1 MLIVHLLGHA
11 HVTLAR
17 RTVPLSAKAV
27 ALIIYLYLEKQPQHR
42 ERLANL
48 LWNTPEARKNLRV
61 ELARI
66 RSAGL
71 NVFPSSHQLLHL
83 ENVTSDFEMWCE
95 GANRSMNQSQLTDW
109 LAMIRGL
116 PFTGL
121 EDLGSPTFQS
131 WVDQQRWLMTQQ
143 IEQHLSRMYW
153 RYARENHTWATRLIA
168 ERAESLDLEHPGE
181 MQESAPAVAVA
192 SGSSL
197 SALGAAPERG
207 MTFVTP
213 AARTLPVTSVQ
224 AASSDQPPLQPPRSR
239 IGAIHFDRPHEEQ
252 ELRQAFR
259 RAENQ
264 SQFVLLH
271 GPPGSGKSHLA
282 ESVAQQLNWQEVRV
296 SSLRSSRLMLA
307 SLAQALL
314 KVCEPEN
321 AEALNRLLMQ
331 PASLEEDVV
340 KVAHVLSKIHRPVLL
355 IFDRPQDAPPELI
368 PLFEFLF
375 GASGDAQR
383 VFLILSREPADQVPL
398 ARAMR
403 RAIDRANRLELALPP
418 LPTLSVQHTL
428 ESQFPFEPVEH
439 LQALAARLV
448 QRSEGNPLH
457 LLSLMDQTAD
467 LEQTGGPAFP
477 QALRETF
484 GHEVDRWP
492 TPMRE
497 AVERLSVIYGQFDA
511 GLARAVLGEA
521 SAGSTES
528 LLYEALKHRVLVEA
542 EPEVPLHWP
551 GGLPER
557 ASTTEP
563 HYVFRSEGLRVTLA
577 SQLPQLLRQDVR
589 RRLMGALAEHA
600 PGLASYYAARAN
612 LPEEAAALRGTYLQ
626 RLPADSPLRQRHSAG
641 QVSDREWGGQPAKRL
656 PVPLV
661 DLPSALAHTPLS
673 VPEVP
678 VTRQGYLLSGNRD
691 GLTVLSSSRYGHPS
705 TLTLRLNLPAG
716 LSPQQASIRLLWRLD
731 VYGGGE
737 ELGPALTPFALRLS
751 AQGSKVAQVLTP
763 YELGDYCEGGVAHRV
778 QSNVALGS
786 WMEHHLTLEDSA
798 IRTLELSVRAVN
810 VSLTIRAVRLNE
822 HNLLNY

>member
-27 ALIIYLYLEKQPQHR
+27 ALIIYLYIEKQPQHR

-95 GANRSMNQSQLTDW
+95 AANRSMNQSQLTDW

-121 EDLGSPTFQS
+121 EDLGSSTFQS

-181 MQESAPAVAVA
+181 VQESAPVLAVAAGTSSPPVHHPHERTVA
-192 SGSSL
+192 VLPSPSAALNL
-197 SALGAAPERG
+197 STSILHPALPEP
-207 MTFVTP
+207 VHP
-213 AARTLPVTSVQ
+213 ETLQ
-224 AASSDQPPLQPPRSR
+224 LQPSRSK
-239 IGAIHFDRPHEEQ
+239 IGAVNFERPHEEH

-259 RAENQ
+259 RAEGQ
-264 SQFVLLH
+264 SQFVVLH

-282 ESVAQQLNWQEVRV
+282 ESVAQQQGWQEVRV

-314 KVCEPEN
+314 KVCDSEN

-340 KVAHVLSKIHRPVLL
+340 KVAHVLSKVHRPVLL

-383 VFLILSREPADQVPL
+383 VFLLLSREPADQVPL

-403 RAIDRANRLELALPP
+403 RAIDRSCRLELALPP
-418 LPTLSVQHTL
+418 LSTLSVQRTL
-428 ESQFPFEPVEH
+428 EAQFPFEPVEH

-457 LLSLMDQTAD
+457 LLSLIDQTAD

-484 GHEVDRWP
+484 SHEVDRWP
-492 TPMRE
+492 APVRE

-511 GLARAVLGEA
+511 ALARAVLGEA

-528 LLYEALKHRVLVEA
+528 LLYEAIKHHVLVEA

-551 GGLPER
+551 GCVPGR
-557 ASTTEP
+557 APVPAEP
-563 HYVFRSEGLRVTLA
+563 QYVFRSEGLRVTLA
-577 SQLPQLLRQDVR
+577 SQLPQLLRQDIR
-589 RRLMGALAEHA
+589 RRLMGALAEDS
-600 PGLASYYAARAN
+600 PGLAAYYAARAN
-612 LPEEAAALRGTYLQ
+612 LPEDAALLRGVYAQ
-626 RLPADSPLRQRHSAG
+626 RLPADSPLRHLL
-641 QVSDREWGGQPAKRL
+641 GQPSRRL

-661 DLPSALAHTPLS
+661 DVPAEVGHALSPLAEIPLS
-673 VPEVP
+673 
-678 VTRQGYLLSGNRD
+678 RQGYLLSGNRG

-705 TLTLRLNLPAG
+705 TLTLRFDLPAG
-716 LSPQQASIRLLWRLD
+716 LSQVHSSVRLLWRLD

-737 ELGPALTPFALRLS
+737 ELGPALTPFALRLGV
-751 AQGSKVAQVLTP
+751 QGGKVAQVLIP
-763 YELGDYCEGGVAHRV
+763 YELGDYREEGISHQVH
-778 QSNVALGS
+778 SNVTLGS
-786 WMEHHLTLEDSA
+786 WMEHELTLDDPA
-798 IRTLELSVRAVN
+798 ARTLELSVRAVN
-810 VSLTIRAVRLNE
+810 VSLTVKALRLNE
-822 HNLLNY
+822 QNLLSY

>member
-27 ALIIYLYLEKQPQHR
+27 ALIIYLYMEKQPQHR

-71 NVFPSSHQLLHL
+71 NVFPSSHQLLQL

-121 EDLGSPTFQS
+121 EDLGSSTFQS

-181 MQESAPAVAVA
+181 MQEATPVLAVA

-197 SALGAAPERG
+197 GVSVSKLVPERSLAVLPSPFVPLHLSTSVLHTTAPE
-207 MTFVTP
+207 
-213 AARTLPVTSVQ
+213 PVLVPMPG
-224 AASSDQPPLQPPRSR
+224 QPTRSK
-239 IGAIHFDRPHEEQ
+239 IGAVNFERPHEEH

-259 RAENQ
+259 RAEAQ
-264 SQFVLLH
+264 SQFVVLH

-282 ESVAQQLNWQEVRV
+282 ESVAQQLDWQEVRV

-314 KVCEPEN
+314 KVCDSDSSEV
-321 AEALNRLLMQ
+321 LNRLLMH
-331 PASLEEDVV
+331 PATLEEDVV
-340 KVAHVLSKIHRPVLL
+340 KVAHVLSKVHRPVLL

-375 GASGDAQR
+375 SASGDAQR
-383 VFLILSREPADQVPL
+383 VFLLLSREPADQVPL

-403 RAIDRANRLELALPP
+403 RAIDRSSRLELALPP
-418 LPTLSVQHTL
+418 LSTLSVQRTL
-428 ESQFPFEPVEH
+428 EAQFPFEPVEH

-457 LLSLMDQTAD
+457 LLSLIDQTGD

-477 QALRETF
+477 QALRETLS
-484 GHEVDRWP
+484 HEVDRWP
-492 TPMRE
+492 AAMHE
-497 AVERLSVIYGQFDA
+497 AVARLSVIYGQFDA
-511 GLARAVLGEA
+511 SLARAVLGE
-521 SAGSTES
+521 SSSGSTEA
-528 LLYEALKHRVLVEA
+528 LLYEAIKHHVLVEA
-542 EPEVPLHWP
+542 EPEVALHWP
-551 GGLPER
+551 GCVPER
-557 ASTTEP
+557 ARIPAEP
-563 HYVFRSEGLRVTLA
+563 QYVFRSEGLRVTLA
-577 SQLPQLLRQDVR
+577 SQLPQLLRQDIR
-589 RRLMGALAEHA
+589 RRLMTALSEDL
-600 PGLASYYAARAN
+600 PGLAAYYAARAN
-612 LPEEAAALRGTYLQ
+612 LPEEAALLREVYTQ
-626 RLPADSPLRQRHSAG
+626 RLPADSPLRHLP
-641 QVSDREWGGQPAKRL
+641 GQPSRRL

-661 DLPSALAHTPLS
+661 DVPAEVNHALIPLP
-673 VPEVP
+673 EIP
-678 VTRQGYLLSGNRD
+678 VSRQGYLLSGNRG

-705 TLTLRLNLPAG
+705 TLTLRFDLPAG
-716 LSPQQASIRLLWRLD
+716 LSHLHSSIRLLWRLD

-737 ELGPALTPFALRLS
+737 ELGPALAPFALRLGT
-751 AQGSKVAQVLTP
+751 QGSQ
-763 YELGDYCEGGVAHRV
+763 VAHVLVPYDLNDYHEEGVSHRV
-778 QSNVALGS
+778 YSNVTLGS
-786 WMEHHLTLEDSA
+786 WMEHELTLDEPA
-798 IRTLELSVRAVN
+798 ARTLELSVRAVN
-810 VSLTIRAVRLNE
+810 VSLTIKAIRLNE
-822 HNLLNY
+822 QNLLSY

>member
-27 ALIIYLYLEKQPQHR
+27 ALIIYLYMEKQPQHR

-121 EDLGSPTFQS
+121 EDLGSSTFQS

-181 MQESAPAVAVA
+181 VQEVTPVLASSA
-192 SGSSL
+192 GSSL
-197 SALGAAPERG
+197 APAPHPHERS
-207 MTFVTP
+207 VAVLPPPSSLQNTP
-213 AARTLPVTSVQ
+213 LNLSPSLLHSPLPEPIQ
-224 AASSDQPPLQPPRSR
+224 LQPTRSK
-239 IGAIHFDRPHEEQ
+239 IGAIHFERPHEEH

-259 RAENQ
+259 RAEGQ
-264 SQFVLLH
+264 SQFVVLH

-282 ESVAQQLNWQEVRV
+282 ESVAQQLDWQEVRV

-314 KVCEPEN
+314 KVCDSES

-331 PASLEEDVV
+331 PATLEEDVV
-340 KVAHVLSKIHRPVLL
+340 KVAHVLSKVHRPVLL
-355 IFDRPQDAPPELI
+355 IFDRPQDAPPELL

-383 VFLILSREPADQVPL
+383 VFLLLSREPADQVPL

-403 RAIDRANRLELALPP
+403 RATDRSSRLELGMPP
-418 LPTLSVQHTL
+418 LSTLSVQRTL
-428 ESQFPFEPVEH
+428 EAQFPFEPVEH

-457 LLSLMDQTAD
+457 LLSLIDQTAD
-467 LEQTGGPAFP
+467 LEQTGSPAFP

-484 GHEVDRWP
+484 SHEVDHWP
-492 TPMRE
+492 APVRE

-511 GLARAVLGEA
+511 ALARAVLGE
-521 SAGSTES
+521 SSSGNTEL
-528 LLYEALKHRVLVEA
+528 LLYEAIKHHILVEA

-551 GGLPER
+551 GCVPER
-557 ASTTEP
+557 APIPAEP
-563 HYVFRSEGLRVTLA
+563 QYVFRSEGLRVTLA
-577 SQLPQLLRQDVR
+577 SQLPQLLRQDIR
-589 RRLMGALAEHA
+589 RRLMSALAEDS
-600 PGLASYYAARAN
+600 PGLAAYYAARAN
-612 LPEEAAALRGTYLQ
+612 LPEDAALLRGVYAQ
-626 RLPADSPLRQRHSAG
+626 RLPTDSPLRHIP
-641 QVSDREWGGQPAKRL
+641 GQPSRRL
-656 PVPLV
+656 PVPLADV
-661 DLPSALAHTPLS
+661 PAEVGHSLSPLPDVPLS
-673 VPEVP
+673 
-678 VTRQGYLLSGNRD
+678 RQGYLLSGNRG

-705 TLTLRLNLPAG
+705 TLTLRFDLPAG
-716 LSPQQASIRLLWRLD
+716 LSHVQSSVRLLWRLD

-737 ELGPALTPFALRLS
+737 ELGPALTPFALRLGV
-751 AQGSKVAQVLTP
+751 QGSKVAQILIP
-763 YELGDYCEGGVAHRV
+763 YELGDYREEGVSHRV
-778 QSNVALGS
+778 HSNVTLGS
-786 WMEHHLTLEDSA
+786 WMEHELTLDEPA
-798 IRTLELSVRAVN
+798 ARTLELSVRAVN
-810 VSLTIRAVRLNE
+810 VSLTVKALRLNE
-822 HNLLNY
+822 QNLLSY

>member
-27 ALIIYLYLEKQPQHR
+27 ALIIYLYMEKQPQHR

-95 GANRSMNQSQLTDW
+95 AANRSMNQSQLTDW

-121 EDLGSPTFQS
+121 EDLGSSTFQS

-181 MQESAPAVAVA
+181 LQESPAVLAVA
-192 SGSSL
+192 AGSSL
-197 SALGAAPERG
+197 APAHSGQERSVAVLPSPSAAL
-207 MTFVTP
+207 
-213 AARTLPVTSVQ
+213 TLPPSLL
-224 AASSDQPPLQPPRSR
+224 QPPLPEPVQLQPTRSK
-239 IGAIHFDRPHEEQ
+239 IGAVNFERPHEEH

-259 RAENQ
+259 RAEGQ
-264 SQFVLLH
+264 SQFVVLH

-282 ESVAQQLNWQEVRV
+282 ESVAQQLDWQEVRV

-314 KVCEPEN
+314 KVCDAES

-340 KVAHVLSKIHRPVLL
+340 KVAHVLSKVHRPVLL

-383 VFLILSREPADQVPL
+383 VFLLLSREPADQVPL

-403 RAIDRANRLELALPP
+403 RAIDRSCRLELALPP
-418 LPTLSVQHTL
+418 LSTLSVQRTL
-428 ESQFPFEPVEH
+428 EAQFPFEPVEH

-457 LLSLMDQTAD
+457 LLSLIDQTAD
-467 LEQTGGPAFP
+467 LEQPGGPAFP
-477 QALRETF
+477 QALRETLS
-484 GHEVDRWP
+484 HEVDRWP
-492 TPMRE
+492 APVRE
-497 AVERLSVIYGQFDA
+497 AAERLSVIYGQFDA
-511 GLARAVLGEA
+511 ALARAVLGEA
-521 SAGSTES
+521 SSGNTES
-528 LLYEALKHRVLVEA
+528 LLYEAIRHHILVEA

-551 GGLPER
+551 GCVPER
-557 ASTTEP
+557 TLIPAEP
-563 HYVFRSEGLRVTLA
+563 QYVFRSEGLRVTLA
-577 SQLPQLLRQDVR
+577 TQLPQLLRQDIR
-589 RRLMGALAEHA
+589 RRLMTALAEDS
-600 PGLASYYAARAN
+600 PGLAAYYAARAN
-612 LPEEAAALRGTYLQ
+612 LPEDAALLRGVYTQ
-626 RLPADSPLRQRHSAG
+626 RLSTDSPLRHLPS
-641 QVSDREWGGQPAKRL
+641 QPSRRL

-661 DLPSALAHTPLS
+661 DVPADVGHSLSLLPEIPLS
-673 VPEVP
+673 
-678 VTRQGYLLSGNRD
+678 RQGYLLSGNRG

-705 TLTLRLNLPAG
+705 TLTLRFDLPAG
-716 LSPQQASIRLLWRLD
+716 LSHLQSSVRLLWRLD

-737 ELGPALTPFALRLS
+737 ELGPALTPFALRLGV
-751 AQGSKVAQVLTP
+751 QGSRAAQVLMP
-763 YELGDYCEGGVAHRV
+763 YELGDYREEGVSHRV
-778 QSNVALGS
+778 HSNVTLGS
-786 WMEHHLTLEDSA
+786 WMEHELTLDEPA
-798 IRTLELSVRAVN
+798 ARTLELSVRAVN
-810 VSLTIRAVRLNE
+810 VSLTIKALRLNE
-822 HNLLNY
+822 QNLLNY